1 MSKLNK
7 YKDDANI
14 KIVNGVCSHDCPDA
28 CGWQVAVDES
38 NGQAIDI
45 WGHADHSVTRG
56 ALCGKVD
63 RYMERVYHA
72 ERLQRP
78 LRRVGP
84 KGSGQF
90 EAVSWD
96 EALADIA
103 ARLHDVIDEH
113 GPEAVLPYS
122 FAGTMGILQGE
133 GMASRL
139 FNRMGA
145 SQLARSICSQA
156 GIQGYTY
163 TIGDTEGMETE
174 SYAHAKLILIWG
186 SNTLTSNLHLW
197 PFIQEAGKASPYPYS
212 SCSRS
217 VREWRMDGYPSRNRW
232 CAGIGDD
239 ARHYSGR
246 AA

>member
-186 SNTLTSNLHLW
+186 SPLSRKQGRLARGWSSLIQPVPVQLVQQKRSRMANGWLS
-197 PFIQEAGKASPYPYS
+197 IQEQM
-212 SCSRS
+212 
-217 VREWRMDGYPSRNRW
+217 VRWHWR
-232 CAGIGDD
+232 
-239 ARHYSGR
+239 
-246 AA
+246 